1 MAIEMVKVRAQVT
14 LGALTAVTPSGNMAS
29 DNIIMSF
36 NVDRNRGQISSFS
49 ASLKV
54 KTGEVSGNI
63 LGSEVVIKAGRNSP
77 VNQIFTGIC
86 RSANIT
92 PCRDDPI
99 FVILSVSGN
108 DILSRLE
115 GRKYTRRC
123 RSTRGTW
130 VSINNVTRPGLR
142 TGKLAYTEMD
152 PTIEPFGGDVNK
164 KDNVKRTR
172 GANEPNVDKIP
183 QQAKSTPVTFEI
195 SFVEGGA

>member
-1 MAIEMVKVRAQVT
+1 MAIEMVKVRANVT
-14 LGALTAVTPSGNMAS
+14 LGNLVAVTPSGNMAS

-36 NVDRNRGQISSFS
+36 GVDRNRGQISTFS

-54 KTGEVSGNI
+54 KTGQVSGNI
-63 LGSEVVIKAGRNSP
+63 LGSEVVIRAGRNSP
-77 VNQIFTGIC
+77 SNLIFTGIC

-99 FVILSVSGN
+99 FVILNVSGN
-108 DILSRLE
+108 DVLSRLE
-115 GRKYTRRC
+115 GKKYTRRC

-142 TGKLAYTEMD
+142 TGKLAYTDMD
-152 PTIEPFGGDVNK
+152 PTIEPMGGDVNR

-172 GANEPNVDKIP
+172 GANTPNVDRITDELKT
-183 QQAKSTPVTFEI
+183 ASVSFEI
-195 SFVEGGA
+195 THVETK